1 MHSTGY
7 TIPLTQLDFSAH
19 SPQFGY
25 YAISA
30 SAVLWVRC
38 FSELVIVIHF
48 HLQQNP
54 AGSGTDAARYF
65 IDGLC
70 TSVFFVLVTRASGDV
85 SLQERRDPVTEL
97 IQEDVRRHVNNAIE
111 DAKEAPGGL
120 PPVLADVFRDIRA
133 DPAAALSDETKTRLG
148 DKTPDV
154 DVTEY
159 VTRLEGRY
167 GTLRPVDRSRE
178 Y

>member
-65 IDGLC
+65 IYGLC

-111 DAKEAPGGL
+111 
-120 PPVLADVFRDIRA
+120 DVFRDIRA

-178 Y
+178 YYSRDG